1 MILIKFQI
9 KKLIN
14 YAVTQNFRPKKIL
27 IKDQFST
34 QINTFL
40 ENKIG
45 QKLKKTVS
53 CNYNRM
59 HLTNNIIL
67 KIWYPRTI
75 SK

>member
-27 IKDQFST
+27 KKDQFST
-34 QINTFL
+34 QINTFR

-53 CNYNRM
+53 CIYNRM

-67 KIWYPRTI
+67 KIWYLKTI